1 MDQNYFILNCSGFGP
16 TTKRRC
22 VSVWVHRVTSLYSA
36 LTILWQ
42 ALGEELSKQIDEVPV
57 LMELPERRGC
67 SDSRGVTV

>member
-16 TTKRRC
+16 PVKRRC

-57 LMELPERRGC
+57 LMELTERRGS